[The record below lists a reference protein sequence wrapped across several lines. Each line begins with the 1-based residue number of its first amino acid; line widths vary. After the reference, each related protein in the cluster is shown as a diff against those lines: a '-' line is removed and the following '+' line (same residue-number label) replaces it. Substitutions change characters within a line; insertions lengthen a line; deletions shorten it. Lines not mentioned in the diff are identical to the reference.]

1 MTRERRELTL
11 APDMEITPEKILEVQ
26 DLTKIY
32 GPGCPLCLTSTGPDH
47 DTNQCPHCGSVV
59 ACGRVSLELYPDEIL
74 GIVGESGSGKSTLVK
89 LLFFDEEATSGEMYF
104 RGKQFLSQNRAELPP
119 DLSEPVNG
127 ENLLTLSSFQKR
139 RIKNALMGMVYQY
152 PHQGLRLEVSA
163 GGNIAE
169 RLITAAWRHV
179 GNMRQRAAIL
189 FEKTEIPVPRLDES
203 PQNFSGGMQQ
213 RVQIAKALSNNPMF
227 LFLDEVSTG
236 LDLSVQARVLDLL
249 RTLQREFHLSM
260 VAVSHDLGV
269 IRLLTARTMVMKDG
283 RIVEAGLTDQILEDP
298 QHPYTQLLVNS
309 QL

>member
-1 MTRERRELTL
+1 
-11 APDMEITPEKILEVQ
+11 MEITPEKILEVQ

-119 DLSEPVNG
+119 DFSEPVNG
-127 ENLLTLSSFQKR
+127 KNLLTLSSFQKR

-283 RIVEAGLTDQILEDP
+283 RIVESGLTDQILEDP

>member
-1 MTRERRELTL
+1 M
-11 APDMEITPEKILEVQ
+11 TPEKILEVKN
-26 DLTKIY
+26 LTKIY
-32 GPGCPLCLTSTGPDH
+32 GPGCPFCLSATGPDYE
-47 DTNQCPHCGSVV
+47 TNLCPHCGSVV
-59 ACGRVSLELYPDEIL
+59 ACGGVSLELYPDEIL

-104 RGKQFLSQNRAELPP
+104 RGKEFWSRSRAEPPP
-119 DLSEPVNG
+119 DLAGPVNG

-139 RIKNALMGMVYQY
+139 RIKNACMGMVYQY
-152 PHQGLRLEVSA
+152 PHQGLRLGVSA

-169 RLITAAWRHV
+169 RLITATWRHV
-179 GNMRQRAAIL
+179 HKMRQRASYL
-189 FEKTEIPVPRLDES
+189 FEKTEIPVERLDDS
-203 PQNFSGGMQQ
+203 PDNFSGGMQQ

-269 IRLLTARTMVMKDG
+269 IRLLTARTMVMKNG